1 MSIEAILVACITPY
15 IYHKNSEPECYQ
27 KWSAEYFC
35 TNYLYEASY
44 SRQLWLNSSV
54 KNIFAPTNWH
64 FIGWQSTSLYTQRK
78 KYIFFILYIAQIT
91 SKDFKMKQ
99 QMYTIIN
106 SFRVAFSKLKFSF
119 WVYWKEGHSP
129 NCNTLYI
136 FII

>member
-99 QMYTIIN
+99 QMYYQLVSCCIFKIEIQLLSLLKGRT
-106 SFRVAFSKLKFSF
+106 FSKLQYS
-119 WVYWKEGHSP
+119 
-129 NCNTLYI
+129 LYI
-136 FII
+136 